1 METNYNICY
10 NLCTGCEYIN
20 MKKDLL
26 KISKKKI
33 EDKINEILDKEIE
46 KYSDNEFIKESI
58 IELKRLSSGGK
69 RVRGYL
75 VKLGAMLF
83 GKDDDSY
90 IDLAAALEIFQTAI
104 LIHDDIID
112 EADKRRGLETINAKY
127 KGHIGVSKAI
137 CIGYLGFFISYRII
151 NNANI
156 SKELKDEITKIYSKT
171 LHNTVNGEIIDVE
184 LPLKD
189 INYHKNMNDSIIYD
203 IYLNKTAWYT
213 IIGPILIG
221 AASASASTEDKE
233 KLTVMGSYLGIAF
246 QIKDDLLG
254 LYSTSSSMGK
264 TLNDVKEGKQTII
277 YKYAID
283 HANCDELKIIDKYY
297 GNPNISAGETKMIAD
312 LFEKLGAK
320 RNAEKLEL
328 EYTNKGIQII
338 DSMDVQN
345 KDLFMEFANYLLKRD
360 K

>member
-1 METNYNICY
+1 MIEEC
-10 NLCTGCEYIN
+10 
-20 MKKDLL
+20 
-26 KISKKKI
+26 KIKI
-33 EDKINEILDKEIE
+33 ENKINEILDKEIK
-46 KYSDNEFIKESI
+46 KYEDNEFIKESLE
-58 IELKRLSSGGK
+58 ELKRLSKGGK

-137 CIGYLGFFISYRII
+137 CIGDLGFFISYRII

-156 SKELKDEITKIYSKT
+156 SKELKDEIIKIYSKT
-171 LHNTVNGEIIDVE
+171 LHNTVNGEIVDVE

-189 INYHKNMNDSIIYD
+189 INYHKKMSDSVIYD

-221 AASASASTEDKE
+221 AASAGASSSDMD
-233 KLTVMGSYLGIAF
+233 KLTDMGANLGIAF

-254 LYSTSSSMGK
+254 LYSAPGDMGK

-283 HANCDELKIIDKYY
+283 NATNEELDIINKYY
-297 GNPNISAGETKMIAD
+297 GKNDINEEETKIITD
-312 LFEKLGAK
+312 LFEKIGAK
-320 RNAEKLEL
+320 KNAEKLEL

-338 DSMDVQN
+338 DSMDIQN
-345 KDLFMEFANYLLKRD
+345 KDLFIDFANYLLKRD

>member
-1 METNYNICY
+1 MNKNFFITCKNEID
-10 NLCTGCEYIN
+10 
-20 MKKDLL
+20 KKVD
-26 KISKKKI
+26 
-33 EDKINEILDKEIE
+33 DILDKEIE
-46 KYSDNEFIKESI
+46 KYLDNEFIKNSLE
-58 IELKRLSSGGK
+58 ELKRLSKGGK

-75 VKLGAMLF
+75 VKLGQMLF

-90 IDLAAALEIFQTAI
+90 VDIAAAIEIFQTAI

-112 EADKRRGLETINAKY
+112 EADKRRGMDTINSKY
-127 KGHIGVSKAI
+127 PGHIGIAKAI
-137 CIGYLGFFISYRII
+137 CIGDLGFFISYRII
-151 NNANI
+151 NNSLI
-156 SKELKDEITKIYSKT
+156 SKELKDEIIRIYSKT
-171 LHNTVNGEIIDVE
+171 LHNTVNGEIVDVE

-189 INYHKNMNDSIIYD
+189 LNYHKNMSEKIIYD
-203 IYLNKTAWYT
+203 IYVNKTAWYT

-297 GNPNISAGETKMIAD
+297 GNPNISFNEIKMIAD

-338 DSMDVQN
+338 NSMDVQN
-345 KDLFMEFANYLLKRD
+345 NDLFMEFANYLLKRD